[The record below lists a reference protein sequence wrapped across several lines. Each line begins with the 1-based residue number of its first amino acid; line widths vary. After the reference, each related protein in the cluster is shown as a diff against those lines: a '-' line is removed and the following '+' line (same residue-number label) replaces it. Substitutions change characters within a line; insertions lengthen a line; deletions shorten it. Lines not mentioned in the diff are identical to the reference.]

1 MDNCQQHHIGCYK
14 GPRQVSAAAQ
24 NWDRI
29 DLKIC
34 RPMELVLRVESFAS
48 RGPPCT
54 MSDGGS
60 DPIDRKG

>member
-1 MDNCQQHHIGCYK
+1 MDKSQQHHIGCYK

-24 NWDRI
+24 NWDGI
-29 DLKIC
+29 DLKTY

-48 RGPPCT
+48 WGPPGT

-60 DPIDRKG
+60 DPVDRKG